1 MLAAVSRVHLIISS
15 WQQRDTHSHM
25 CIRYHSHEKSIN
37 IKLYHTQSISNNSI
51 YLEQLNTLL
60 SGCRLCG
67 CVSMCLL
74 YIICTSNPRNNIFA
88 CHQQKRYLYI
98 AFGQVSK
105 YWSKY
110 TYPTPRDDVQMYET
124 WWTFIH
130 IALISLI
137 LVHISSFISPGRLTA
152 ISHTWTHKYV
162 FLPLVSR
169 GDKYFA
175 TYTRAYTPQN
185 KFLLLL
191 FSKSL
196 FCVVVVGVVVVVA

>member
-1 MLAAVSRVHLIISS
+1 
-15 WQQRDTHSHM
+15 
-25 CIRYHSHEKSIN
+25 
-37 IKLYHTQSISNNSI
+37 
-51 YLEQLNTLL
+51 
-60 SGCRLCG
+60 
-67 CVSMCLL
+67 MCLL

-175 TYTRAYTPQN
+175 TYTRAYIPHKTN
-185 KFLLLL
+185 FCCYYFLRVSFVSSSSALLLL
-191 FSKSL
+191 LHRLEIHIRGSEISTTASHISDIDVASSSKSHL
-196 FCVVVVGVVVVVA
+196 I